1 MVIMLKF
8 KNFLKE
14 NKASFIFFFIINL
27 IYLLVFISFNLE
39 KFPIIYGFLISF
51 FIFLAYFLYKYFNQ
65 EGPTFAEISKNPS
78 QREKIILDEL
88 ESLDKKYKD
97 LLLAYNDI
105 EGDLRDFY
113 GLWIHEIKTPIAENK
128 LILDGLNPE
137 LDLLRKNNKR
147 IEDYLNI
154 LLGFVRYNSKTND
167 YVFKEVKIE
176 PIVKETIREKSY
188 DFISK
193 KISLDVGDL
202 DFKTVSDEKWLGFII
217 GQLLNNALKYTQEAG
232 KIKVY
237 FEKNFLIIEDNGFG
251 IKDTD
256 LPRVFEMG
264 YTGENGRKLGSST
277 GLGLYLVKSIGK
289 DLNLEIKIESEEGKF
304 TKIIISFPKLTKL

>member
-1 MVIMLKF
+1 MSRIKD
-8 KNFLKE
+8 FLKE
-14 NKASFIFFFIINL
+14 NKVSFIFFFIINL
-27 IYLLVFISFNLE
+27 TYLLVLISFDLE
-39 KFPIIYGFLISF
+39 KFPVIYGFMINS
-51 FIFLAYFLYKYFNQ
+51 FIFLVYFIYKYINK
-65 EGPTFAEISKNPS
+65 EKITFIEISKNPS

-88 ESLDKKYKD
+88 ENIDKKYKD
-97 LLLAYNDI
+97 LIIAYNEI
-105 EGDLRDFY
+105 EGDLKDFY

-128 LILDGLNPE
+128 LILDDPNPD

-167 YVFKEVKIE
+167 YVFKEVRIE
-176 PIVKETIREKSY
+176 PIVKEIIREKSY

-193 KISLDVGDL
+193 KISLEVSNL

-217 GQLLNNALKYTQEAG
+217 GQLLNNALKYTPAGG

-237 FEKNFLIIEDNGFG
+237 CENSSLIIEDNGIG
-251 IKDTD
+251 IKQID

-264 YTGENGRKLGSST
+264 YTGENGRKFASST

-289 DLNLEIKIESEEGKF
+289 DLNLGIKIESEEGKF
-304 TKIIISFPKLTKL
+304 TKIMISFPKLTKL

>member
-1 MVIMLKF
+1 MLKL

-14 NKASFIFFFIINL
+14 NKESFILFFINSL
-27 IYLLVFISFNLE
+27 TYLLVFISFNLE

-51 FIFLAYFLYKYFNQ
+51 FILLAYFLYKYFNQ
-65 EGPTFAEISKNPS
+65 EVQTFAEISKNPS

-88 ESLDKKYKD
+88 ESLDKKYKE
-97 LLLAYNDI
+97 LLLAYNEI

-128 LILDGLNPE
+128 LILADNQPDLE
-137 LDLLRKNNKR
+137 LLIKNSKR

-167 YVFKEVKIE
+167 YVFKEVRIE
-176 PIVKETIREKSY
+176 SVVKEIIREKSY

-202 DFKTVSDEKWLGFII
+202 GFMTVSDEKWLGFII
-217 GQLLNNALKYTQEAG
+217 GQILNNALKYTPEAG

-237 FEKNFLIIEDNGFG
+237 FENKFLIIEDNGIG
-251 IKDTD
+251 IKGAD

-289 DLNLEIKIESEEGKF
+289 DLNLDIKIESEEGKF
-304 TKIIISFPKLTKL
+304 TKIMINFPKLTKL

>member
-1 MVIMLKF
+1 MLKL

-14 NKASFIFFFIINL
+14 NKVSFIFFFIISL
-27 IYLLVFISFNLE
+27 TYLLVFISFNLE
-39 KFPIIYGFLISF
+39 KFPIIYGFLVNF
-51 FIFLAYFLYKYFNQ
+51 FIFLVYFIYKYANK
-65 EGPTFAEISKNPS
+65 EKITFKEVLKNPS
-78 QREKIILDEL
+78 QREKIIIDEL
-88 ESLDKKYKD
+88 ENLDKKYKD

-128 LILDGLNPE
+128 LILDGPNPD

-167 YVFKEVKIE
+167 YVFKEVRIE
-176 PIVKETIREKSY
+176 PIVKEIIREKSY

-202 DFKTVSDEKWLGFII
+202 GFMTVSDEKWLGFII
-217 GQLLNNALKYTQEAG
+217 GQLLNNALKYTPEAG

-237 FEKNFLIIEDNGFG
+237 FEKNFLIIEDNGIG
-251 IKDTD
+251 IKTSD
-256 LPRVFEMG
+256 LPRIFEMG

-289 DLNLEIKIESEEGKF
+289 DLNLDIKIESEEGKF
-304 TKIIISFPKLTKL
+304 TKIMISFPKLTKL

>member
-1 MVIMLKF
+1 MLKL

-14 NKASFIFFFIINL
+14 NKVSFIFFFIISL
-27 IYLLVFISFNLE
+27 TYLLVFISFNLE

-51 FIFLAYFLYKYFNQ
+51 FIFLAYFIYKYFNQ
-65 EGPTFAEISKNPS
+65 AEPTFVEISKNPS

-88 ESLDKKYKD
+88 GNINKKYKD
-97 LLLAYNDI
+97 LLLAYNEI

-113 GLWIHEIKTPIAENK
+113 GLWIHEIKTPISENK
-128 LILDGLNPE
+128 LILDEPNPD
-137 LDLLRKNNKR
+137 LDLLKKNNKR

-154 LLGFVRYNSKTND
+154 LLGFIRYNSKTND
-167 YVFKEVKIE
+167 YIFKEVRIE
-176 PIVKETIREKSY
+176 PIVKEIIREKSY

-193 KISLDVGDL
+193 KNSLDVGDL
-202 DFKTVSDEKWLGFII
+202 GFMTVSDEKWLGFII
-217 GQLLNNALKYTQEAG
+217 GQLLNNALKYTPEAG

-237 FEKNFLIIEDNGFG
+237 FEKNFLIVEDNGIG
-251 IKDTD
+251 IKGTD

-289 DLNLEIKIESEEGKF
+289 DLNLDIKIESDEGKF
-304 TKIIISFPKLTKL
+304 TKIMINFPKLTK

>member
-1 MVIMLKF
+1 MLKL

-14 NKASFIFFFIINL
+14 NKVSFIFFFIISL
-27 IYLLVFISFNLE
+27 TYLLVFISFNLE

-65 EGPTFAEISKNPS
+65 EVPTFTEISKNPS

-97 LLLAYNDI
+97 LLLAYNEI

-128 LILDGLNPE
+128 LILDDPKPDC
-137 LDLLRKNNKR
+137 DLLRKNNKR

-167 YVFKEVKIE
+167 YVFNEIAIE
-176 PIVKETIREKSY
+176 PLIKEIIREKSY

-202 DFKTVSDEKWLGFII
+202 DFKVMTDEKWLGFII
-217 GQLLNNALKYTQEAG
+217 GQLLNNALKYTPATGEV
-232 KIKVY
+232 KIY
-237 FEKNFLIIEDNGFG
+237 FEKNFLIIEDNGIG
-251 IKDTD
+251 IKASD

-289 DLNLEIKIESEEGKF
+289 DLNLGIKIESEEGKF
-304 TKIIISFPKLTKL
+304 TKIKINFPKLTKL

>member
-1 MVIMLKF
+1 MLKL

-14 NKASFIFFFIINL
+14 NKVSFIFFFIISL
-27 IYLLVFISFNLE
+27 TYLLVLISFNLE

-51 FIFLAYFLYKYFNQ
+51 FIFLAYFIYKYFNQ
-65 EGPTFAEISKNPS
+65 AEPTFVEISKNPS

-88 ESLDKKYKD
+88 ENINKKYKD
-97 LLLAYNDI
+97 LLLAYNEI

-128 LILDGLNPE
+128 LILDEPNPD
-137 LDLLRKNNKR
+137 LDLLKKNNKR

-154 LLGFVRYNSKTND
+154 LLGFIRYNSKTND
-167 YVFKEVKIE
+167 YIFKEVRIE
-176 PIVKETIREKSY
+176 PIVKEIIREKSY

-202 DFKTVSDEKWLGFII
+202 GFMTVSDEKWLGFII
-217 GQLLNNALKYTQEAG
+217 GQLLNNALKYTPEAG

-237 FEKNFLIIEDNGFG
+237 FEKNFLIVEDNGIG
-251 IKDTD
+251 IKGTD

-264 YTGENGRKLGSST
+264 YTGENGRKPGSST

-289 DLNLEIKIESEEGKF
+289 DLNLDIKIESEEGKF
-304 TKIIISFPKLTKL
+304 TKIMINFPKLTKL

>member
-1 MVIMLKF
+1 MSRIKD
-8 KNFLKE
+8 FLKE
-14 NKASFIFFFIINL
+14 NKVSFIFFFIINL
-27 IYLLVFISFNLE
+27 TYLLVLISFDLE
-39 KFPIIYGFLISF
+39 KFPVIYGFMINS
-51 FIFLAYFLYKYFNQ
+51 FIFLVYFIYKYINK
-65 EGPTFAEISKNPS
+65 EKITFIEISKNPS

-88 ESLDKKYKD
+88 ENIDKKYKD
-97 LLLAYNDI
+97 LIIAYNEI
-105 EGDLRDFY
+105 EGDLKDFY

-128 LILDGLNPE
+128 LILDDPNPD

-167 YVFKEVKIE
+167 YVFKEVRIDSV
-176 PIVKETIREKSY
+176 VKEIIREKSY

-193 KISLDVGDL
+193 KISLEVSNL
-202 DFKTVSDEKWLGFII
+202 DFKVVSDEKWLSFII
-217 GQLLNNALKYTQEAG
+217 GQLLNNALKYTPAGG

-237 FEKNFLIIEDNGFG
+237 CENSSLIIEDNGIG
-251 IKDTD
+251 IKQID

-264 YTGENGRKLGSST
+264 YTGENGRKFGSST

-289 DLNLEIKIESEEGKF
+289 DLNLDIKIESEEGKF
-304 TKIIISFPKLTKL
+304 TKIIINFPKLTKL

>member
-1 MVIMLKF
+1 MLKL

-14 NKASFIFFFIINL
+14 NKVSFIFFFIISL
-27 IYLLVFISFNLE
+27 IYFLVFFTYDLE
-39 KFPIIYGFLISF
+39 KFPIIYGALINI
-51 FIFLAYFLYKYFNQ
+51 FIFLAYFIYKYAIK
-65 EGPTFAEISKNPS
+65 EKITFREVTKNPS

-88 ESLDKKYKD
+88 ENIDKKYKD
-97 LLLAYNDI
+97 LLLAYNEI
-105 EGDLRDFY
+105 EGDLKDFY

-128 LILDGLNPE
+128 LILDDPNPD
-137 LDLLRKNNKR
+137 LDELRKNNKR

-167 YVFKEVKIE
+167 YVFKEVRIE
-176 PIVKETIREKSY
+176 SVVKEIIKEKSY

-193 KISLDVGDL
+193 KISLDVSDL
-202 DFKTVSDEKWLGFII
+202 DFKVVSDEKWLGFII
-217 GQLLNNALKYTQEAG
+217 GQLLNNALKYTPGGG

-237 FEKNFLIIEDNGFG
+237 CENSSLIIEDNGVG
-251 IKDTD
+251 IIQAD

-289 DLNLEIKIESEEGKF
+289 DLNLDIKIESEEGEF
-304 TKIIISFPKLTKL
+304 TKIIINFPKLTKL

>member
-1 MVIMLKF
+1 MLKL

-14 NKASFIFFFIINL
+14 NKVSSIFFFIISVTYF
-27 IYLLVFISFNLE
+27 IVFLSFDLE

-51 FIFLAYFLYKYFNQ
+51 FIFLAYFIYKYINQ
-65 EGPTFAEISKNPS
+65 AEPTFVEISKNPS

-88 ESLDKKYKD
+88 ENINKKYKD
-97 LLLAYNDI
+97 LLLAYNEI

-128 LILDGLNPE
+128 LILDEPNPD

-167 YVFKEVKIE
+167 YVFKEVRIE
-176 PIVKETIREKSY
+176 PIVKEIIREKSY

-193 KISLDVGDL
+193 KISLGVGDL
-202 DFKTVSDEKWLGFII
+202 GFMTVSDEKWLGFII
-217 GQLLNNALKYTQEAG
+217 GQLLNNALKYTPEAG

-237 FEKNFLIIEDNGFG
+237 FEKNFLIIEDNGIG
-251 IKDTD
+251 IKTSD
-256 LPRVFEMG
+256 LPRIFEMG

-289 DLNLEIKIESEEGKF
+289 DLNLDIKIESEEGKF
-304 TKIIISFPKLTKL
+304 TKIMINFPKLTKL

>member
-1 MVIMLKF
+1 MLKL

-14 NKASFIFFFIINL
+14 NKVSFIFFFIISL
-27 IYLLVFISFNLE
+27 TYLLVFISFNLE

-65 EGPTFAEISKNPS
+65 EGPTFAEISKKPS

-97 LLLAYNDI
+97 LLLAYNEI

-128 LILDGLNPE
+128 LILADNQPNLE
-137 LDLLRKNNKR
+137 LLIKNNKR

-167 YVFKEVKIE
+167 YVFKEVRIE
-176 PIVKETIREKSY
+176 SIVKEIIREKSY

-202 DFKTVSDEKWLGFII
+202 GFMTVSDEKWLGFII
-217 GQLLNNALKYTQEAG
+217 SQILNNALKYTPDAG
-232 KIKVY
+232 MVRIY
-237 FEKNFLIIEDNGFG
+237 FENKSLIIEDNGIG
-251 IKDTD
+251 IKGAD

-289 DLNLEIKIESEEGKF
+289 DLNLDIKIESEEGKF
-304 TKIIISFPKLTKL
+304 TKIMIDFPKLTKL

>member
-1 MVIMLKF
+1 MLKL

-14 NKASFIFFFIINL
+14 NKVTFIFFFIISL
-27 IYLLVFISFNLE
+27 TYFLVFLTYDLE
-39 KFPIIYGFLISF
+39 KFPIIYGALINF
-51 FIFLAYFLYKYFNQ
+51 FIFLAYFIYKYANK
-65 EGPTFAEISKNPS
+65 EKITFREVTKNPS

-88 ESLDKKYKD
+88 ENIDKKYKD
-97 LLLAYNDI
+97 LLLAYNEI
-105 EGDLRDFY
+105 EGDLKDFY

-128 LILDGLNPE
+128 LILDDPNPD
-137 LDLLRKNNKR
+137 LDELRKNNKR

-167 YVFKEVKIE
+167 YIFKEVRIE
-176 PIVKETIREKSY
+176 PVVKEIIKEKSY

-193 KISLDVGDL
+193 KISLDVSDL
-202 DFKTVSDEKWLGFII
+202 DFKVVSDEKWLGFII
-217 GQLLNNALKYTQEAG
+217 GQLLNNALKYTPAGG

-237 FEKNFLIIEDNGFG
+237 PENKSLIIEDNGVG
-251 IKDTD
+251 IIQAD

-289 DLNLEIKIESEEGKF
+289 DLNLDIKIESEKGEF
-304 TKIIISFPKLTKL
+304 TKIIINFPKLTKL

>member
-1 MVIMLKF
+1 MLKL

-14 NKASFIFFFIINL
+14 NKVSFIFFFIISL
-27 IYLLVFISFNLE
+27 TYLLVLISFNLE

-51 FIFLAYFLYKYFNQ
+51 FIFLAYFIYKYFNQ
-65 EGPTFAEISKNPS
+65 VEPTFVEISKNPS

-88 ESLDKKYKD
+88 ENINKKYKD
-97 LLLAYNDI
+97 LLLAYNEI

-128 LILDGLNPE
+128 LILDEPNPD
-137 LDLLRKNNKR
+137 LDLLKKNNKR

-154 LLGFVRYNSKTND
+154 LFGFIRYNSKTND
-167 YVFKEVKIE
+167 YIFKEVRIE
-176 PIVKETIREKSY
+176 PIVKEIIREKSY

-202 DFKTVSDEKWLGFII
+202 GFMTVSDEKWLGFII
-217 GQLLNNALKYTQEAG
+217 GQLLNNALKYTPEAG

-237 FEKNFLIIEDNGFG
+237 FEKNFLIVEDNGIG
-251 IKDTD
+251 IKGTD

-289 DLNLEIKIESEEGKF
+289 DLNLDIKIESEEGKF
-304 TKIIISFPKLTKL
+304 TKIMINFPKLTKL

>member
-1 MVIMLKF
+1 MLKL

-14 NKASFIFFFIINL
+14 NKVSSIFFFIISVTYF
-27 IYLLVFISFNLE
+27 IVFLSFDLE

-51 FIFLAYFLYKYFNQ
+51 FIFLAYFIYKYFNQ
-65 EGPTFAEISKNPS
+65 AEPTFVEISKNPS

-88 ESLDKKYKD
+88 ENINKKYKD
-97 LLLAYNDI
+97 LLLAYNEI

-128 LILDGLNPE
+128 LILDEPNPD

-167 YVFKEVKIE
+167 YVFKEVRIE
-176 PIVKETIREKSY
+176 PIVKEIIREKSY

-193 KISLDVGDL
+193 KISLGVGDL
-202 DFKTVSDEKWLGFII
+202 GFMTVSDEKWLGFII
-217 GQLLNNALKYTQEAG
+217 GQLLNNALKYTPEAG

-237 FEKNFLIIEDNGFG
+237 FEKNFLIIEDNGIG
-251 IKDTD
+251 IKTSD
-256 LPRVFEMG
+256 LPRIFEMG

-289 DLNLEIKIESEEGKF
+289 DLNLDIKIESEEGKF
-304 TKIIISFPKLTKL
+304 TKIMINFPKLTKL

>member
-1 MVIMLKF
+1 MLKL

-14 NKASFIFFFIINL
+14 NKVSFIFFFIISL
-27 IYLLVFISFNLE
+27 TYLLVFISFDLE
-39 KFPIIYGFLISF
+39 KFPIIYGFLLNF
-51 FIFLAYFLYKYFNQ
+51 FIFLAFYIYKYANK
-65 EGPTFAEISKNPS
+65 EKITFREISKNPS

-88 ESLDKKYKD
+88 ENIDKKYKD
-97 LLLAYNDI
+97 LLLSYNEM
-105 EGDLRDFY
+105 EGDLKDFY

-128 LILDGLNPE
+128 LILADNQPDLE
-137 LDLLRKNNKR
+137 LLRKNNKR

-154 LLGFVRYNSKTND
+154 LLGFVRFNSKTND
-167 YVFKEVKIE
+167 YIFKEVRIE
-176 PIVKETIREKSY
+176 PIVKEIIREKSY

-202 DFKTVSDEKWLGFII
+202 DFKVVSDEKWLGFII
-217 GQLLNNALKYTQEAG
+217 GQLLNNALKYTPEAG

-237 FEKNFLIIEDNGFG
+237 FEKKFLIIEDNGIG

-289 DLNLEIKIESEEGKF
+289 DLNLDIKIESEEGKF
-304 TKIIISFPKLTKL
+304 TKIMINFPKLTKL

>member
-1 MVIMLKF
+1 MLKL

-14 NKASFIFFFIINL
+14 NKVSFIFFFIISL
-27 IYLLVFISFNLE
+27 TYLLVLISFNLE

-51 FIFLAYFLYKYFNQ
+51 FIFLAYFIYKYFNQ
-65 EGPTFAEISKNPS
+65 VEPTFVEISKNPS

-88 ESLDKKYKD
+88 ENINKKYKD
-97 LLLAYNDI
+97 LLLAYNEI

-128 LILDGLNPE
+128 LILDEPNPD
-137 LDLLRKNNKR
+137 LDLLKKNNKR

-154 LLGFVRYNSKTND
+154 LLGFIRYNSKTND
-167 YVFKEVKIE
+167 YIFKEVRIE
-176 PIVKETIREKSY
+176 PIVKEIIREKSY

-202 DFKTVSDEKWLGFII
+202 GFMTVSDEKWLGFII
-217 GQLLNNALKYTQEAG
+217 GQLLNNALKYTPEVG

-237 FEKNFLIIEDNGFG
+237 FEKNFLIVEDNGIG
-251 IKDTD
+251 IKGTD

-289 DLNLEIKIESEEGKF
+289 DLNLDIKIESEEGKF
-304 TKIIISFPKLTKL
+304 TKIMINFPKLTKL

>member
-1 MVIMLKF
+1 MLKL

-14 NKASFIFFFIINL
+14 NKVSFIFFFIISL
-27 IYLLVFISFNLE
+27 TYILVFLTYDLE
-39 KFPIIYGFLISF
+39 KFPIIYGALINI
-51 FIFLAYFLYKYFNQ
+51 FIFLAYFIYKYANK
-65 EGPTFAEISKNPS
+65 EKITFREVTKNPS

-88 ESLDKKYKD
+88 ENIDKKYKD
-97 LLLAYNDI
+97 LLLAYNEI
-105 EGDLRDFY
+105 EGDLKDFY

-128 LILDGLNPE
+128 LILDDPNPD
-137 LDLLRKNNKR
+137 LDELRKNNKR

-167 YVFKEVKIE
+167 YIFKEVRIE
-176 PIVKETIREKSY
+176 PVVKEIIKEKSY

-193 KISLDVGDL
+193 KISLDVSNL
-202 DFKTVSDEKWLGFII
+202 DFKVVSDEKWLGFII
-217 GQLLNNALKYTQEAG
+217 CQLLNNSLKYTPSGG

-237 FEKNFLIIEDNGFG
+237 LENKSLIIEDNGVG
-251 IKDTD
+251 IIQAD

-289 DLNLEIKIESEEGKF
+289 DLNLNIKIESEEGEF
-304 TKIIISFPKLTKL
+304 TKIIINFPKLTKL